1 MVIQAQAM
9 DRGALGTPCGEGI
22 TLSDL
27 ITLRNIQFLTRLGY
41 AGDHRTSVKFTESKL
56 PGGKNDR
63 S

>member
-1 MVIQAQAM
+1 MVIQAQAL
-9 DRGALGTPCGEGI
+9 DRGALGTPSGI
-22 TLSDL
+22 TLRDL

-41 AGDHRTSVKFTESKL
+41 AVDHRTSVKFTESKL